1 MIKRILYFVIIYISV
16 SNLFAQDPSKFI
28 AVDSNGNTYEID
40 PSNCSYNQKEQ
51 CNLSQ
56 PLSLAL
62 INNYVYYTDWLS
74 LFRFQYNTSGA
85 CEFLGI
91 FDYSGLSLLSGLT
104 SGPDGLIYAAAGN
117 TILRYNPITNVFSNL
132 GNIPSQWQ
140 CSGDL
145 VFFNGELLLST
156 INDKLVQID
165 LNNLSNSHVILS
177 FPSNTDIFG
186 LSTVSPPCGSYQL
199 FAINASQGQT
209 SLLPINLTTNTV
221 GTPICNLP
229 FVIYDTASLSEN
241 GSSSNVPI
249 FTQVASICLGTTLT
263 ALPTTS
269 NNGITGTWSPAINN
283 TTTTTY
289 TFTPNTG
296 QCASA
301 TTMTITVDPNGTPI
315 FTQVPAICSG
325 ATLTALPTTS
335 NNGVTGTWSPALNNT
350 NTTIYTFTP
359 TVGQCKTTMTITV
372 NPNTTPT
379 FTQVASICSGA
390 TLSALPTTSNNG
402 VTGTWSPGL
411 VNTATTTYTFTP
423 NTGQCANITTMTIT
437 VDPNQLPIF
446 TQVPAICS
454 GATLTA
460 LPTTSN
466 NGITGIWSP
475 ALNNINTTTYTF
487 TPTVGQCITT
497 MTISVNPIIPPA
509 FTQVPAI
516 CTGATL
522 TALPTTSNNGYI
534 GTWSPALNNT
544 TTTTYTFTPTV
555 GQCATTATMTISV
568 DPIPGNPDSMQHP
581 EICSEDFTNI
591 NITTTPQIPGTIL
604 KWEVIDSSNNVTG
617 FTQSGSGL
625 TSISI
630 YDNLF
635 NNSEDQGFVI
645 YRVTSFL
652 GDCKGLYTDITVVVN
667 PLPKPDL
674 KNGTI
679 CVNETSGIYYTN
691 YTLDSQLLNPDFTY
705 QWFILN
711 TITDTYEALANAN
724 ESTYEVNQ
732 EGTYKVV
739 VTNETTTCKQS
750 DIATV
755 ISAYPAQEISATV
768 TNNFTNN
775 TIITVTTNPTGI
787 LNLIYSLDNSEW
799 QDSNIFTGVE
809 PGLHT
814 ITVTDLQD
822 CTNLSIEVFV
832 FDYPKFFT
840 PNGDDIN
847 DTWNIIGLN
856 QPEAKL
862 FIFDR
867 YGKLIK
873 QLSTTSKGWD
883 GNYNGA
889 KLPSGDYW
897 FKLDYTENGIP
908 KQFKSHFSL
917 KR

>member
-16 SNLFAQDPSKFI
+16 SNLFAQDPTKFI
-28 AVDSNGNTYEID
+28 AVDSNGKMYEIN
-40 PSNCSYNQKEQ
+40 PANCSYTAINQ
-51 CNLSQ
+51 CAILAPFSI
-56 PLSLAL
+56 AL
-62 INNYVYYTDWLS
+62 INNYVYFTNYLN
-74 LFRFQYNTSGA
+74 LYRFQYNTSGS
-85 CEFLGI
+85 CEFLGT
-91 FDYSGLSLLSGLT
+91 FNFNNGNNLTSLT
-104 SGPDGLIYAAAGN
+104 SGPNGLIYAASGN
-117 TILRYNPITNVFSNL
+117 SILSYNTITNVFSNL
-132 GNIPSQWQ
+132 GDLPSQLQ
-140 CSGDL
+140 SSGDL
-145 VFFNGELLLST
+145 VFYNGQLLLAT
-156 INDKLVQID
+156 TNDKLVQID
-165 LNNLSNSHVILS
+165 LNNLSNSQEVLT
-177 FPSNTDIFG
+177 FPAGTMIFG
-186 LSTVSPPCGSYQL
+186 LSTISAPCESNQI
-199 FAINASQGQT
+199 FAINSYGGFT
-209 SLLPINLTTNTV
+209 SLLPIDLATNTV
-221 GTPICNLP
+221 GLP
-229 FVIYDTASLSEN
+229 TCTLFLDIYDTASLSEN
-241 GSSSNVPI
+241 GSSSGILPT
-249 FTQVASICLGTTLT
+249 FTQIPEICNGATLNS
-263 ALPTTS
+263 LPIIS
-269 NNGITGTWSPAINN
+269 NNGIAGSWSPALNN

-289 TFTPNTG
+289 TFTPIPG
-296 QCASA
+296 QCATS
-301 TTMTITVDPNGTPI
+301 TT
-315 FTQVPAICSG
+315 
-325 ATLTALPTTS
+325 L
-335 NNGVTGTWSPALNNT
+335 
-350 NTTIYTFTP
+350 
-359 TVGQCKTTMTITV
+359 TITV
-372 NPNTTPT
+372 NNKVVPT
-379 FTQVASICSGA
+379 FTQ
-390 TLSALPTTSNNG
+390 
-402 VTGTWSPGL
+402 
-411 VNTATTTYTFTP
+411 
-423 NTGQCANITTMTIT
+423 
-437 VDPNQLPIF
+437 
-446 TQVPAICS
+446 
-454 GATLTA
+454 
-460 LPTTSN
+460 
-466 NGITGIWSP
+466 
-475 ALNNINTTTYTF
+475 
-487 TPTVGQCITT
+487 TPT
-497 MTISVNPIIPPA
+497 
-509 FTQVPAI
+509 I
-516 CTGATL
+516 CYGSTSTV
-522 TALPTTSNNGYI
+522 LPTTSNNGYI

-679 CVNETSGIYYTN
+679 CVNETSGINYTN

-847 DTWNIIGLN
+847 DTWNITGLN